1 VIINAKFILIKII
14 MGLQLNSI
22 GNDLIKK
29 SYIKYLIDTYNELIS
44 SDDSIKGFHKRSL
57 IWKILK
63 QKFKNH
69 PYLLPVKEFNNIVSY
84 IHKEIDLTK
93 EGKMKKETG
102 EVNYKTFKEY
112 LDNI

>member
-1 VIINAKFILIKII
+1 
-14 MGLQLNSI
+14 
-22 GNDLIKK
+22 
-29 SYIKYLIDTYNELIS
+29 
-44 SDDSIKGFHKRSL
+44 
-57 IWKILK
+57 
-63 QKFKNH
+63 
-69 PYLLPVKEFNNIVSY
+69 VSY